1 MIARLPLDIYL
12 ELKSFLSDL
21 QYWRLLITSKRLL
34 NDLGFI
40 SRRISLNEEQSKE
53 ILSSAKFRSLI
64 LGKIKNPK
72 HQLKLFLSTNNAGFS
87 SVGKISCALEIDFR
101 FVADDV
107 NWEILINNKSAL
119 CFKNYRAICQFPRV
133 LGLERVDLTNLPRL
147 RDVSLFSGLKQ
158 LALIDCPEIID
169 VKCLKELSR
178 LTLSECPK
186 VTDVSGLGKIRYLS
200 LTKCRGIRDIS
211 AFTNNFWLTV
221 FECGSAAN
229 VFSRN
234 GMSKVPSVC
243 NAVNLDCDWRDDH
256 LSRITFP

>member
-133 LGLERVDLTNLPRL
+133 
-147 RDVSLFSGLKQ
+147 FSASNG
-158 LALIDCPEIID
+158 
-169 VKCLKELSR
+169 S
-178 LTLSECPK
+178 T
-186 VTDVSGLGKIRYLS
+186 S
-200 LTKCRGIRDIS
+200 LTYRDY
-211 AFTNNFWLTV
+211 
-221 FECGSAAN
+221 E
-229 VFSRN
+229 
-234 GMSKVPSVC
+234 MS
-243 NAVNLDCDWRDDH
+243 LY
-256 LSRITFP
+256 FPA